1 MVVPK
6 LMFVR
11 TMNVQCINKMNET
24 NKHVWVI
31 YIEFQKIT
39 GKGKGGKQILWLRQ
53 ISSCENNISCF
64 IL

>member
-6 LMFVR
+6 LVFVR

-24 NKHVWVI
+24 NKLVWVI

-39 GKGKGGKQILWLRQ
+39 GKGNKQ

-64 IL
+64 TL